1 MGALHEAG
9 YQGREHYSVEKKALS
24 KAYFK
29 DFLRN
34 ILYIY
39 WWLSFL
45 RLYIAYIRLFFWRN

>member
-34 ILYIY
+34 ILYIFVSV
-39 WWLSFL
+39 LL
-45 RLYIAYIRLFFWRN
+45 RLYIAYIRPFFWRN